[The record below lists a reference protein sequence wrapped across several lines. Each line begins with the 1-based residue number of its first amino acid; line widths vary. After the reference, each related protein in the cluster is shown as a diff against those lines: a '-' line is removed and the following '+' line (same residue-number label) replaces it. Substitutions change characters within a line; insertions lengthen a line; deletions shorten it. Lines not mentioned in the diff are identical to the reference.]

1 MRDFVSEKARRIKPS
16 GIRKFF
22 DIVAKSSDVISLGI
36 EAVDKQDGWYDM
48 TEARISR
55 LIDTVLDAIMLRYK
69 AL

>member
-1 MRDFVSEKARRIKPS
+1 MPIAGWDAEERINADYTEGPQQLVDTIRNDF
-16 GIRKFF
+16 
-22 DIVAKSSDVISLGI
+22 GI

>member
-1 MRDFVSEKARRIKPS
+1 MSSPSASRRS
-16 GIRKFF
+16 T
-22 DIVAKSSDVISLGI
+22 
-36 EAVDKQDGWYDM
+36 KQDGWYDM